1 MYNVICVLRGGG
13 RCTPVRS
20 GILIV
25 KMYKGEDALLF
36 YKGGVYVATLRGL
49 VGPHGAAETA
59 DAAEGKGRPPHG
71 L

>member
-1 MYNVICVLRGGG
+1 MKGVNCIVEWAGVAR
-13 RCTPVRS
+13 PFVK
-20 GILIV
+20 GIYIV
-25 KMYKGEDALLF
+25 KMDKGEDALLF

-49 VGPHGAAETA
+49 VGPHGAAEPA